1 MTRNGMGALMCA
13 AAVAAVGSVAT
24 AGLSGA
30 DTATFLVPIP
40 DIGQEFFF
48 GNGII
53 PGSNDFNGG
62 TVIDARL
69 ELVLNV
75 VPTDAGDPRV
85 SSAEFFRSQVLV
97 PVDLDPVTPGAQ
109 IPGLLINGADEGW
122 SGTGEFTISRELPE
136 LVGGI
141 WTSPL
146 FYTAT
151 TEPGISND
159 EIVLGQVD
167 FFSSFISVTV
177 QIPAPAAGGVL
188 AMGGLIAARRRR
200 G

>member
-1 MTRNGMGALMCA
+1 MRSKIEVMAPI
-13 AAVAAVGSVAT
+13 AVGMAL
-24 AGLSGA
+24 LSGA
-30 DTATFLVPIP
+30 ASAGPLGGADTETFLVPIP
-40 DIGQEFFF
+40 DINQEFFL

-75 VPTDAGDPRV
+75 VPTDPGDPRV
-85 SSAEFFRSQVLV
+85 SSAEFFRSQILV
-97 PVDLDPVTPGAQ
+97 PVDLEPAPGAQ
-109 IPGLLINGADEGW
+109 IPAIFINGADEGW

-146 FYTAT
+146 FYSAV
-151 TEPGISND
+151 TEPGLDND
-159 EIVLGQVD
+159 RIVLGQVD
-167 FFSSFISVTV
+167 FFNSFISVTV
-177 QIPAPAAGGVL
+177 QIPAPAGGGAL
-188 AMGGLIAARRRR
+188 ALMGLVAARRRR
-200 G
+200 